1 MNRPSRL
8 LCALLLLTWMAC
20 ETVVEID
27 PPAYEPE
34 LVVTSYFAPDS
45 LWSAAIHR
53 SLSVGVS
60 QDPSAQY
67 VETATV
73 TILSG
78 SDIVDTLRYAGRGRY
93 VSNTE
98 RYPVAGKPYTLRAQA
113 PGMTTAQA
121 VSTAPE
127 PTPISEISF
136 ENLGLISPDVPI
148 AREYK
153 FRLRFRLE
161 DPPGRNFYRFGVYK
175 FGESYFADQY
185 PDLNLP
191 DSVYWPI
198 PVDAGDVSW
207 FCGYSEA
214 YRGTPTTGCPGCTCD
229 DSALTDQLFDGQSY
243 QVSVTFSL
251 YPSSQGNARNEIL
264 LLVSTLSEDFFEIKR
279 ALEEHFNQN
288 AAFSAPQDIYSN
300 VNGGLGVFAGY
311 SNTAVILPI
320 PLDE

>member
-1 MNRPSRL
+1 MKRPRRI

-53 SLSVGVS
+53 SLGVGVS

-67 VETATV
+67 VENATV

-93 VSNTE
+93 ASNTE
-98 RYPVAGKPYTLRAQA
+98 RYPVAGKPYTLRAHA
-113 PGMTTAQA
+113 PGMTTAEA
-121 VSTAPE
+121 VSTAPV

-161 DPPGRNFYRFGVYK
+161 DPPGRNFYRFGIYR
-175 FGESYFADQY
+175 FRENFNRHFY

-191 DSVYWPI
+191 DSVYRPI
-198 PVDAGDVSW
+198 SVDTGDVSW
-207 FCGYSEA
+207 SCGYSDA
-214 YRGTPTTGCPGCTCD
+214 YHGTPSTGCPGCGCND
-229 DSALTDQLFDGQSY
+229 AAVTDQFFDGQAY

-251 YPSSQGNARNEIL
+251 YLSSGGDRNEIL
-264 LLVSTLSEDFFEIKR
+264 LLLSTLSEDYFEVKR
-279 ALEEHFNQN
+279 TLEEQAEQD
-288 AAFSAPQDIYSN
+288 AAFSAPLDVYSN
-300 VNGGLGVFAGY
+300 VKGGLGVFAGY
-311 SNTAVILPI
+311 SNTGVILPI